1 MSLFKTKE
9 WWRTVCGANEVFD
22 GHSLLVAPL
31 FGEDKKDILVVGSH
45 DGYLRMY
52 SPSSQ
57 WLENDKCPS
66 NYKSTDSMIE
76 TRIGD
81 CIVDVKVGKF
91 VSGSQ
96 DLRLAVLTPAKLIV
110 YNVSLKDESME
121 YGDRCDLAVAY
132 EHSLP
137 RFPASLT
144 SGPFG
149 GVRGREFLC
158 VQCLDGTLLFYEQEM
173 FAFSQVLRN
182 RLLPEPI
189 IYISRNDLF
198 VTAST
203 RWFIEC
209 YRYQTMAESARS
221 RDESNDAD
229 QRPGVETLEPDW
241 SYNIGEAIL
250 DIQAVTLSSFEVGII
265 ALGEKHLYCLKDNC
279 SSVKY
284 AKRLEYKPLCFRAY
298 VIEPDGKLMVLVIA
312 DTSTLMIYEGTTL
325 KWSAQLPFAPVTV
338 ARAQLQHLQGA
349 IVVLSEDGRLEACY
363 LGVEPGLFIAPPLH
377 PRGYDYAAAEQQLG
391 ELRALLKKSKTS
403 DERTSDATVD
413 AELIVSMNVSPDL
426 EGNILPGNDDVSDDD
441 SDGRPFACRVTIEL
455 SSYATLHD
463 VQICVCVYQ
472 PLVATQ
478 DFFVVPYLCER
489 HTLETVIYENG
500 DLPPISSEIEVVVTY
515 RTDSG
520 SLRTVRKIGQ
530 VPLKMMLKSSPPEN
544 ATTFTTVVKRNEPL
558 VGFTQLFPEFTGDQL
573 QRQRQNWNAL
583 GLRHAKNGH
592 AVTIVSGNATNRYR
606 VQSNDGLSTTLVVQQ
621 LINRLKDKT
630 TGNHSAAIGQ
640 NHIQLVHSRI
650 EAHFLARREI
660 DRITNEIGLL
670 TVQLRNIERKMLRA
684 VRERNSKSL
693 PDTGL
698 PFLFDSTYRTTLDCL
713 EALVKARM
721 ERDRTGHELWCSLR
735 LLLLL
740 LRLNAN
746 EEKYATLEAAIGFR
760 PRPCDQLDWEEIA
773 DATLTTLLRS
783 VSKKP
788 TITESKP
795 LTWNTVTPIVSTK
808 ELAKLKKRLVHA
820 IERLDE
826 SRGSD
831 IAEIEPSD
839 GNDLTSV

>member
-9 WWRTVCGANEVFD
+9 WWRTMCGANEVFD

-31 FGEDKKDILVVGSH
+31 FGEEKKDILVVGSH

-57 WLENDKCPS
+57 WMEDTKCPT

-76 TRIGD
+76 IQIGD
-81 CIVDVKVGKF
+81 CIVDIKAGRF
-91 VSGSQ
+91 ISGSQ
-96 DLRLAVLTPAKLIV
+96 DLRLAILTSTKLLV
-110 YNVSLKDESME
+110 YNASVTDGSAE
-121 YGDRCDLAVAY
+121 YGDRCDLKIAY
-132 EHSLP
+132 EHALP
-137 RFPASLT
+137 RFPISLT
-144 SGPFG
+144 TGPFG

-158 VQCLDGTLLFYEQEM
+158 VQCVDGTLLFYEQEV

-189 IYISRNDLF
+189 VYVSRNDLF

-209 YRYQTMAESARS
+209 YRYQSMAESARRKERS
-221 RDESNDAD
+221 DNMEDH
-229 QRPGVETLEPDW
+229 PTTETLEPDW

-250 DIQAVTLSSFEVGII
+250 DIQAVTLSSFEVGIVV
-265 ALGEKHLYCLKDNC
+265 LGEKHLYCLKDNC
-279 SSVKY
+279 ASVKY
-284 AKRLEYKPLCFRAY
+284 SKRLEYKPLCFRAY
-298 VIEPDGKLMVLVIA
+298 VIEPDGRLMVLVIA

-325 KWSAQLPFAPVTV
+325 KWSAQLPFVPVIV

-349 IVVLSEDGRLEACY
+349 IVALSEDGRLEACY
-363 LGVEPGLFIAPPLH
+363 LGSEPGLFIAPPLH
-377 PRGYDYAAAEQQLG
+377 PRGYDYIAAEEQLAK
-391 ELRALLKKSKTS
+391 LRAQLKKNKAS
-403 DERTSDATVD
+403 DNRTSDATVD
-413 AELIVSMNVSPDL
+413 AELIVSVNVSPDL
-426 EGNILPGNDDVSDDD
+426 ESGVLPENDNVSDDD
-441 SDGRPFACRVTIEL
+441 TEGRPFTCKVAIEL
-455 SSYATLHD
+455 SSYAMLHD
-463 VQICVCVYQ
+463 VQICVDVHK

-478 DFFVVPYLCER
+478 EFFVIPNLCER
-489 HTLETVIYENG
+489 HSSQTTIYVDG
-500 DLPPISSEIEVVVTY
+500 DLPPISSEFEIIVTY
-515 RTDSG
+515 RTDDG
-520 SLRTVRKIGQ
+520 ALRSIRRTGHIL
-530 VPLKMMLKSSPPEN
+530 LKMMLRSCPPEN
-544 ATTFTTVVKRNEPL
+544 ATTFTTVVKRNDPL
-558 VGFTQLFPEFTGDQL
+558 IGFTQLFPEFTGDQL

-583 GLRHAKNGH
+583 GLRHARSGH

-621 LINRLKDKT
+621 LINRVGGRTSGGL
-630 TGNHSAAIGQ
+630 SVAIGQ

-670 TVQLRNIERKMLRA
+670 TVQLRNVERKMLRA

-698 PFLFDSTYRTTLDCL
+698 PFLFDTTYRAILALL
-713 EALVKARM
+713 EDLVKAKT
-721 ERDRTGHELWCSLR
+721 ERQQTGHELWCSVR

-740 LRLNAN
+740 LRLNAQ
-746 EEKYATLEAAIGFR
+746 EGKYAILEAAIGFR
-760 PRPCDQLDWEEIA
+760 PQACDQLDWEEIA
-773 DATLTTLLRS
+773 DVALTTFLKS
-783 VSKKP
+783 VSKKSG
-788 TITESKP
+788 TTDAKP
-795 LTWNTVTPIVSTK
+795 LMWNTITPIVSSK
-808 ELAKLKKRLVHA
+808 DLAKLKKRLVHA

-826 SRGSD
+826 SRGTD

-839 GNDLTSV
+839 GNDLASA